1 MSGTADQELIER
13 CRRGDETAFRQ
24 LVDEH
29 KGMVFGLIGRAVA
42 DRARVEEL
50 AQDVFLRVHRGLP
63 YFRGDS
69 RLSTWLY
76 RIVVNLIA
84 EERGARRLPTVS
96 WDEPADPERGPRL
109 RSRRDGSGICGD

>member
-1 MSGTADQELIER
+1 MSGTAYQELIER
-13 CRRGDETAFRQ
+13 CRRGDEAAFRQ
-24 LVDEH
+24 LVDDY

-76 RIVVNLIA
+76 RIGCPQSRGTSPPIPSVTLDSIQARWIA
-84 EERGARRLPTVS
+84 RLRRLNYAIGWSVP
-96 WDEPADPERGPRL
+96 W
-109 RSRRDGSGICGD
+109 